1 MTIPKTIEGPIRNKE
16 KTKKGLIDAV
26 GKIILEDGYTKLGI
40 NRIAK
45 VAGVDKKLIYRYY
58 GNLDELIASYFRQRD
73 FWSQSEVDEKL
84 NEIPNQFEDF
94 GESVAKN
101 FLIQLMDYLD
111 SNVEAQKILVWG
123 LSEENDFIK
132 KLSYERE
139 LISTEYFKL
148 TDPFFEKSDIDLRA
162 SYAILLAGVYYLI
175 LHTNSTGGTFCE
187 LDLQKQ
193 EDKDRVKRS
202 LEKLLGLCFKQ
213 VK

>member
-16 KTKKGLIDAV
+16 KTKQGLIDAV

-202 LEKLLGLCFKQ
+202 LEKLLGLCFEQ